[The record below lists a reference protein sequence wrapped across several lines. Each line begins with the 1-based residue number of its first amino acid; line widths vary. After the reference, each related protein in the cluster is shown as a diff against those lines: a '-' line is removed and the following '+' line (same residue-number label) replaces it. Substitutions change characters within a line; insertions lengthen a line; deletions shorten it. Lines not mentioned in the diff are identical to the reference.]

1 MIAEPVTFIG
11 KCLRY
16 HGFKG
21 EVVIALEPSVRKY
34 IQKAEWVFINID
46 NSPVPFFVES
56 ISATDQSAI
65 LKLKGIDKEKQLPEI
80 LKQDVFVASSLFPS
94 KFKPQQNEFQGF
106 TVFSQEKEIGTAH
119 ELVDYNGNLLLQVFN
134 HEKEILIPVNDN
146 TIVSVD
152 KRKKKIVV
160 EVPEGLL
167 ELYL

>member
-1 MIAEPVTFIG
+1 MIAEPITFIG

-21 EVVIALEPSVRKY
+21 EIIVALEPSVRKY

-46 NSPVPFFVES
+46 NSPVPFFIES
-56 ISATDQSAI
+56 ISASDQSAI

-80 LKQDVFVASSLFPS
+80 LQQDVFVKSSLFPN
-94 KFKPQQNEFQGF
+94 KFKSQQNELQGF
-106 TVFSQEKEIGTAH
+106 KVFSQEKEIGIAH
-119 ELVDYNGNLLLQVFN
+119 ELVDYNGNILLQVFN

-152 KRKKKIVV
+152 KRKKMIVV
-160 EVPEGLL
+160 EMPEGLL

>member
-1 MIAEPVTFIG
+1 MIAEPITFIG

-21 EVVIALEPSVRKY
+21 EIIIALEPSVRKY

-46 NSPVPFFVES
+46 NSPVPFFIES
-56 ISATDQSAI
+56 ISASDQSAF

-80 LKQDVFVASSLFPS
+80 LQQDVFVKSSLFPN
-94 KFKPQQNEFQGF
+94 KFKSQQNELQGF
-106 TVFSQEKEIGTAH
+106 KVFSQEKEIGIAH

-134 HEKEILIPVNDN
+134 HEQEILIPVNDN

-160 EVPEGLL
+160 EVPDGLL